1 MKKVFEYVLLT
12 IGSIIVAGSLEL
24 ILAPNG
30 LVDGGVTAIAI
41 MANKVAGLPL
51 YGVFLGLNIP
61 ILLFTAK
68 VMGKKFFIRTSYANV
83 VTTLGLIYLKPFPA
97 ITTSELLIVLYGG
110 VLFGVGVGI
119 VVKMGGAI
127 DGSEMLAVWMNK
139 HFKVPISTFL
149 LAVNA
154 VIFIFVAIL
163 FSIEQAMFS
172 LAIFYI
178 VTKMIDFIL
187 DGINQ
192 GKSVM
197 IISGKNKEIGD
208 LLMKELQLS
217 VTYLHGEGG
226 FLGEHKKIIYCI
238 TNRFIYPKMKDLVLS
253 VDPTAIIEASYSTET
268 TGVKRPG
275 RTARSGKYQKNSV

>member
-51 YGVFLGLNIP
+51 YGVFLGINIP

-110 VLFGVGVGI
+110 VLFGIGVGI

-226 FLGEHKKIIYCI
+226 FLGEYKRIIYCI

-275 RTARSGKYQKNSV
+275 RAMRSEK

>member
-1 MKKVFEYVLLT
+1 MKKVFEYILLT

-51 YGVFLGLNIP
+51 YGVFLGINIP

-110 VLFGVGVGI
+110 VLFGIGVGI

-139 HFKVPISTFL
+139 HFNIPISTFL

-197 IISGKNKEIGD
+197 IISSKNKEIGD

-226 FLGEHKKIIYCI
+226 FLGEHKRIIYCI

-275 RTARSGKYQKNSV
+275 RKARSGE

>member
-110 VLFGVGVGI
+110 VLFGIGVGI

-178 VTKMIDFIL
+178 VTKLIDFIL

-226 FLGEHKKIIYCI
+226 FLGEHKRIIYCI

-275 RTARSGKYQKNSV
+275 RTARSSD

>member
-51 YGVFLGLNIP
+51 YGVFLGINIP

-110 VLFGVGVGI
+110 VLFGIGVGI

-139 HFKVPISTFL
+139 HFNVPISTFL

-226 FLGEHKKIIYCI
+226 FLGEHKRIIYCI

-253 VDPTAIIEASYSTET
+253 VDPAAIIEASYSTET

-275 RTARSGKYQKNSV
+275 RKARSGE

>member
-51 YGVFLGLNIP
+51 YGVFLGINIP

-83 VTTLGLIYLKPFPA
+83 VTTLGLIYLEPFPA

-226 FLGEHKKIIYCI
+226 FLGEHKRIIYCI

-275 RTARSGKYQKNSV
+275 RAMRSEK

>member
-1 MKKVFEYVLLT
+1 MKKVFEYLLLT

-51 YGVFLGLNIP
+51 YGVFLGINIP

-154 VIFIFVAIL
+154 VIFTFVAIL

-226 FLGEHKKIIYCI
+226 FLGEEKRIIYCI

-275 RTARSGKYQKNSV
+275 RAARSEK

>member
-1 MKKVFEYVLLT
+1 
-12 IGSIIVAGSLEL
+12 
-24 ILAPNG
+24 
-30 LVDGGVTAIAI
+30 
-41 MANKVAGLPL
+41 
-51 YGVFLGLNIP
+51 
-61 ILLFTAK
+61 
-68 VMGKKFFIRTSYANV
+68 
-83 VTTLGLIYLKPFPA
+83 
-97 ITTSELLIVLYGG
+97 
-110 VLFGVGVGI
+110 
-119 VVKMGGAI
+119 MGGAI

-139 HFKVPISTFL
+139 HFNVPISTFL
-149 LAVNA
+149 LAINA

-226 FLGEHKKIIYCI
+226 FRG
-238 TNRFIYPKMKDLVLS
+238 
-253 VDPTAIIEASYSTET
+253 A
-268 TGVKRPG
+268 
-275 RTARSGKYQKNSV
+275 

>member
-51 YGVFLGLNIP
+51 YGVFLGINIP

-197 IISGKNKEIGD
+197 IISAKNKEIGD

-226 FLGEHKKIIYCI
+226 FLGEHKRIIYCI

-275 RTARSGKYQKNSV
+275 RAMKSEK

>member
-1 MKKVFEYVLLT
+1 MKKLFEYVLLT

-154 VIFIFVAIL
+154 VIFVFVAIL

-197 IISGKNKEIGD
+197 IISNKNKEIGE

-226 FLGEHKKIIYCI
+226 FLES
-238 TNRFIYPKMKDLVLS
+238 TRELFIVLQTVS
-253 VDPTAIIEASYSTET
+253 FIR
-268 TGVKRPG
+268 K
-275 RTARSGKYQKNSV
+275 

>member
-1 MKKVFEYVLLT
+1 MKRVFEYVLLT

-110 VLFGVGVGI
+110 VLFGIGVGI

-226 FLGEHKKIIYCI
+226 FLGEHKRIIYCI

-275 RTARSGKYQKNSV
+275 RTAQSGD

>member
-1 MKKVFEYVLLT
+1 MKKIFEYVLLT

-110 VLFGVGVGI
+110 VLFGIGVGI

-226 FLGEHKKIIYCI
+226 FLGEHKRIIYCI

-275 RTARSGKYQKNSV
+275 RTARSGD

>member
-1 MKKVFEYVLLT
+1 MKKLFEYVLLT

-275 RTARSGKYQKNSV
+275 RTARSGQVSEK

>member
-12 IGSIIVAGSLEL
+12 IGSIIVAGSLEF

-51 YGVFLGLNIP
+51 YGVFLGINIP

-226 FLGEHKKIIYCI
+226 FLGEHKRIIYCI

-275 RTARSGKYQKNSV
+275 RAMRSEK

>member
-1 MKKVFEYVLLT
+1 MKRLFEYILLT

-110 VLFGVGVGI
+110 VLFGIGVGI

-154 VIFIFVAIL
+154 VIFTFVAIL

-226 FLGEHKKIIYCI
+226 FLGEEKRIIYCI

-275 RTARSGKYQKNSV
+275 RTARSEK

>member
-51 YGVFLGLNIP
+51 YGVFLGINIP

-110 VLFGVGVGI
+110 VLFGIGVGI

-139 HFKVPISTFL
+139 HFNVPISTFL

-226 FLGEHKKIIYCI
+226 FLGEHKRIIYCI

-268 TGVKRPG
+268 TGVKRLG
-275 RTARSGKYQKNSV
+275 RKARSGE

>member
-51 YGVFLGLNIP
+51 YGVFLGINIP

-110 VLFGVGVGI
+110 VLFGIGVGI

-139 HFKVPISTFL
+139 HFNVPISTFL

-226 FLGEHKKIIYCI
+226 FLGEHKRIIYCI

-253 VDPTAIIEASYSTET
+253 VDPAAIIEASYSTET

-275 RTARSGKYQKNSV
+275 RKVRSGE

>member
-1 MKKVFEYVLLT
+1 MKKLFEYVLLT

-154 VIFIFVAIL
+154 VIFVFVAIL

-253 VDPTAIIEASYSTET
+253 VDPSAIIEASYSTET

-275 RTARSGKYQKNSV
+275 RTARSGQVSEK

>member
-51 YGVFLGLNIP
+51 YGVFLGINIP

-110 VLFGVGVGI
+110 VLFGIGVGI

-139 HFKVPISTFL
+139 HFNVPISTFL

-197 IISGKNKEIGD
+197 IISSKNKEIGD

-226 FLGEHKKIIYCI
+226 FLGEHKRIIYCI

-275 RTARSGKYQKNSV
+275 RKARSGE

>member
-1 MKKVFEYVLLT
+1 MKRVFEYVLLT

-154 VIFIFVAIL
+154 VIFVFVAIL

-275 RTARSGKYQKNSV
+275 RTARSGDV

>member
-51 YGVFLGLNIP
+51 YGVFLGINIP

-110 VLFGVGVGI
+110 VLFGIGVGI

-139 HFKVPISTFL
+139 HFNVPISTFL

-172 LAIFYI
+172 LAISYI

-226 FLGEHKKIIYCI
+226 FLGEHKRIIYCI

-253 VDPTAIIEASYSTET
+253 VDPAAIIEASYSTET

-275 RTARSGKYQKNSV
+275 RKARSGE

>member
-51 YGVFLGLNIP
+51 YGVFLGINIP

-226 FLGEHKKIIYCI
+226 FLGEHKRIIYCI

-253 VDPTAIIEASYSTET
+253 VDSTAIIEASYSTET

-275 RTARSGKYQKNSV
+275 RTARSEK

>member
-51 YGVFLGLNIP
+51 YGVFLGINIP

-226 FLGEHKKIIYCI
+226 FLGEHKRIIYCI
-238 TNRFIYPKMKDLVLS
+238 TNRFIYPKMKDLVLF

-275 RTARSGKYQKNSV
+275 RAMRSEK

>member
-1 MKKVFEYVLLT
+1 
-12 IGSIIVAGSLEL
+12 
-24 ILAPNG
+24 

-51 YGVFLGLNIP
+51 YGVFLGINIP

-110 VLFGVGVGI
+110 VLFGIGVGI

-139 HFKVPISTFL
+139 HFNVPISTFL

-226 FLGEHKKIIYCI
+226 FLGEHKRIIYCI

-275 RTARSGKYQKNSV
+275 RKARSGE

>member
-51 YGVFLGLNIP
+51 YGVFLGINIP

-226 FLGEHKKIIYCI
+226 FLGEHKRIIYCI

-275 RTARSGKYQKNSV
+275 RAMRSAK

>member
-1 MKKVFEYVLLT
+1 MKKIFEYLLLT

-51 YGVFLGLNIP
+51 YGVFLGINIP

-154 VIFIFVAIL
+154 VIFTFVAIL

-226 FLGEHKKIIYCI
+226 FLGEEKRIIYCI

-275 RTARSGKYQKNSV
+275 RTARSEK

>member
-1 MKKVFEYVLLT
+1 MKKVFEYILLT

-51 YGVFLGLNIP
+51 YGVFLGINIP

-178 VTKMIDFIL
+178 VTKVIDFIL

-226 FLGEHKKIIYCI
+226 FLGEHKRIIYCI

-275 RTARSGKYQKNSV
+275 RAARSEK

>member
-51 YGVFLGLNIP
+51 YGVFLGINIP
-61 ILLFTAK
+61 ILLFTAR
-68 VMGKKFFIRTSYANV
+68 VMGKKFFIRTSYANI

-110 VLFGVGVGI
+110 VLFGIGVGI

-226 FLGEHKKIIYCI
+226 FLGEHKRIIYCI

-275 RTARSGKYQKNSV
+275 RTARSEK

>member
-51 YGVFLGLNIP
+51 YGVFLGINIP

-226 FLGEHKKIIYCI
+226 FLGEHKRIIYCI

-275 RTARSGKYQKNSV
+275 RAMRSEK

>member
-1 MKKVFEYVLLT
+1 
-12 IGSIIVAGSLEL
+12 
-24 ILAPNG
+24 
-30 LVDGGVTAIAI
+30 
-41 MANKVAGLPL
+41 
-51 YGVFLGLNIP
+51 
-61 ILLFTAK
+61 
-68 VMGKKFFIRTSYANV
+68 
-83 VTTLGLIYLKPFPA
+83 
-97 ITTSELLIVLYGG
+97 
-110 VLFGVGVGI
+110 
-119 VVKMGGAI
+119 
-127 DGSEMLAVWMNK
+127 
-139 HFKVPISTFL
+139 
-149 LAVNA
+149 
-154 VIFIFVAIL
+154 
-163 FSIEQAMFS
+163 MFS

-226 FLGEHKKIIYCI
+226 FLGEHKRIIYCI

-275 RTARSGKYQKNSV
+275 RAMRSEK

>member
-1 MKKVFEYVLLT
+1 MKRVFEYILLT

-110 VLFGVGVGI
+110 VLFGIGVGI

-226 FLGEHKKIIYCI
+226 FLGEHKRIIYCI

-275 RTARSGKYQKNSV
+275 RAARSEK

>member
-154 VIFIFVAIL
+154 VIFVFVAIL

-197 IISGKNKEIGD
+197 IISNKNKEIGE

-226 FLGEHKKIIYCI
+226 FLGEHKRIIYCI

-253 VDPTAIIEASYSTET
+253 VDPSAIIEASYSTET

-275 RTARSGKYQKNSV
+275 RTARSGQVSEK

>member
-12 IGSIIVAGSLEL
+12 ISSIIVAGSLEL

-51 YGVFLGLNIP
+51 YGVFLGINIP

-110 VLFGVGVGI
+110 VLFGIGVGI

-139 HFKVPISTFL
+139 HFNVPISTFL

-226 FLGEHKKIIYCI
+226 FLGEHKRIIYCI

-275 RTARSGKYQKNSV
+275 RKARSGE

>member
-1 MKKVFEYVLLT
+1 MKKLFEYVLLT

-68 VMGKKFFIRTSYANV
+68 VMGKKFFLRTSYANV

-154 VIFIFVAIL
+154 VIFVFVAIL

-275 RTARSGKYQKNSV
+275 RTARSGDVSEK

>member
-1 MKKVFEYVLLT
+1 MKKIFEYLLLT

-51 YGVFLGLNIP
+51 YGVFLGINIP

-154 VIFIFVAIL
+154 VIFTFVAIL

-226 FLGEHKKIIYCI
+226 FLGEEKRIIYCI

-275 RTARSGKYQKNSV
+275 RTAKSEK

>member
-1 MKKVFEYVLLT
+1 MKKVFEYLLLT

-51 YGVFLGLNIP
+51 YGVFLGINIP

-110 VLFGVGVGI
+110 VLFGIGVGI

-139 HFKVPISTFL
+139 HFNVPISTFL

-226 FLGEHKKIIYCI
+226 FLGEHKRIIYCI

-275 RTARSGKYQKNSV
+275 RKARSGE

>member
-51 YGVFLGLNIP
+51 YGVFLGINIP

-110 VLFGVGVGI
+110 VLFGIGVGI

-139 HFKVPISTFL
+139 HFNVPISTFL

-226 FLGEHKKIIYCI
+226 FLGEHKRIIYCI

-253 VDPTAIIEASYSTET
+253 VDPAAIIEASYSTET

-275 RTARSGKYQKNSV
+275 RKARPGE